1 MSKTPETLAPGDII
15 EIKYRLWRAAG
26 SGADHVI
33 ERWITARIIACEP
46 NTRPLAR
53 LADGQVT
60 EIRDFMSWR
69 LVARGRDRRHIAE
82 AA

>member
-1 MSKTPETLAPGDII
+1 MSTTPETLAPGDII
-15 EIKYRLWRAAG
+15 EIKYRLWRASG
-26 SGADHVI
+26 SGSDHVI
-33 ERWITARIIACEP
+33 ERWITARIIVCERS
-46 NTRPLAR
+46 TRPLAR

-69 LVARGRDRRHIAE
+69 LVARASDRRRVAE

>member
-1 MSKTPETLAPGDII
+1 MSITPESLAPGDVI
-15 EIKYRLWRAAG
+15 EIKYRLWRAPG
-26 SGADHVI
+26 SGSDHVI
-33 ERWITARIIACEP
+33 ERWIAAQVTLCEP

-69 LVARGRDRRHIAE
+69 LIARASERSRVAE

>member
-1 MSKTPETLAPGDII
+1 MSITSDTLAPGDVI
-15 EIKYRLWRAAG
+15 EIKYRVWRAPG
-26 SGADHVI
+26 SGSDHVI
-33 ERWITARIIACEP
+33 ERWITAQVTVCEP

-69 LVARGRDRRHIAE
+69 LVARGRDRRRVAE